1 MNFVT
6 SWKIL
11 RWPKFEIISLK
22 DGIGRC
28 EKPPRINLSLN
39 KSSYCLRCFQQK
51 NSRSK
56 CEFLSFG
63 SSLPLKQCLLYC
75 SVYYHI
81 RILYIKRRIWNYL
94 DLIKE
99 YNELM
104 ELQFQRGSFQ
114 LKAANGMRN
123 SPRRFQFGYYSVIGP
138 PAKLHH
144 CKNKIKIIVKDEE

>member
-39 KSSYCLRCFQQK
+39 KSSYCPRCFQQK

-56 CEFLSFG
+56 CKILSLG

-94 DLIKE
+94 DLIRE

-104 ELQFQRGSFQ
+104 ELQ
-114 LKAANGMRN
+114 LAAASNFKQQMECATLQGVSN
-123 SPRRFQFGYYSVIGP
+123 SAVIGP